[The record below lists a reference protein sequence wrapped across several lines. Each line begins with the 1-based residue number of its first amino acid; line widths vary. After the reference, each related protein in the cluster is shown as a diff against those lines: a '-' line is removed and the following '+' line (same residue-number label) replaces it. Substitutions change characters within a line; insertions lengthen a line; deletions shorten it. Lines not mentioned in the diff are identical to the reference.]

1 MSIFWQDRVSNTD
14 VVERANTPS
23 VLALLS
29 QRRLRW
35 IGHVRRMEDGR
46 LPKDV
51 FYGELASG
59 SRPVG
64 RPMLRYKDVCRRDMK
79 SAEIN
84 PDLWEAAAA
93 NRSYWRRV
101 VRRSVM
107 RAEAKREQLWRR
119 HDRRER
125 QQATASVVPL
135 LSTAYICSSCGGD
148 CLHSSSNSRR
158 CRNNVN

>member
-1 MSIFWQDRVSNTD
+1 MSIFYQDRVSNTD
-14 VVERANTPS
+14 VLERTNTPS

-35 IGHVRRMEDGR
+35 LGHVRRMEDGR

-93 NRSYWRRV
+93 DRSNWLA
-101 VRRSVM
+101 SCSP
-107 RAEAKREQLWRR
+107 
-119 HDRRER
+119 DRCQE
-125 QQATASVVPL
+125 S
-135 LSTAYICSSCGGD
+135 
-148 CLHSSSNSRR
+148 
-158 CRNNVN
+158 